1 MTQTLKFLDAEYTKE
16 SLGEMTLSQLLDL
29 HNKIATGLGKPT
41 RDKFPDKSTAIAR
54 TWGGL
59 LTINGLTQEENK
71 VEKKTAKANLAKAE
85 KAAKKATK
93 KATSKKAAKVP
104 AKKAPAKGTGGRAL
118 FGNDDLIKV
127 NVTENQKRANTRA
140 FEKMAI
146 LMKFNGKTVKQFLEQ
161 EGKNPDLD
169 LEPGWARNEIRWCAK
184 QGWVTIGGAKK
195 AAAPKADKKAEA
207 PAKTDAPAAA

>member
-29 HNKIATGLGKPT
+29 HHKIATGLGKPT

-93 KATSKKAAKVP
+93 KVP
-104 AKKAPAKGTGGRAL
+104 AKKAAKGSGGRAL